1 MFAAFKKISAAVLT
15 HIYDKLFHRVMVDE
29 VKQFFGV
36 LAERGVAPEV
46 DVDCL
51 GVLQICKPERFPRLL
66 AIEWRLFRSA
76 QTFELDRLG
85 GWRRLQVE
93 RELLPLVIFKSEF
106 CAILVRNN
114 AERVERCRKRKISRA
129 AIHD

>member
-29 VKQFFGV
+29 VKQFFSV

-51 GVLQICKPERFPRLL
+51 GVLQICKPELFRRLL
-66 AIEWRLFRSA
+66 AIEWRLFRSV
-76 QTFELDRLG
+76 QTIEFDRPCG
-85 GWRRLQVE
+85 SHWLQVE
-93 RELLPLVIFKSEF
+93 RELLPLVI
-106 CAILVRNN
+106 
-114 AERVERCRKRKISRA
+114 
-129 AIHD
+129 